1 MEQQRIY
8 FSQTGRC
15 ICQEVKEWKATMPP
29 TTRLWGRPRATH
41 YYSRWGAHY
50 ATILQH
56 NDRMIL
62 SGEMGGYKAV
72 PGSFLFLLLFFAIR
86 PRSKDFTPY
95 LLMEGDQ
102 PKGWANQGFMKH
114 PFGLSSIAVCTWLR
128 SVIFFL
134 FFSIPSVGAL
144 ASLDNIRSGN
154 CLNNYCM
161 KPILPP
167 PPHSVLASVGRSRGQ
182 RLQRQ

>member
-1 MEQQRIY
+1 
-8 FSQTGRC
+8 
-15 ICQEVKEWKATMPP
+15 MPP